1 MTNENNGLSE
11 KLLALTGQID
21 THARHFNDL
30 ELNKK
35 DQKTKIQY
43 MSDQI
48 DTLNQTC
55 KNQKEQMQL
64 LEFKCNEYLQQ
75 IQSVEQSKKQ
85 AFSKLNEALEKII

>member
-1 MTNENNGLSE
+1 
-11 KLLALTGQID
+11 
-21 THARHFNDL
+21 
-30 ELNKK
+30 
-35 DQKTKIQY
+35 

-75 IQSVEQSKKQ
+75 IQSVDQSKKQ